1 MMPQLLKEQNIT
13 NSILY
18 CFEHHRIQSLTKLLN
33 LQMKI
38 HRTIHGKQ
46 FSIVKRFLIEGQLYY
61 SVKYVDGKFETF
73 SELALLNHAPY
84 AISTFN
90 LYR

>member
-18 CFEHHRIQSLTKLLN
+18 YFEHHRIQSLTKLLN

-38 HRTIHGKQ
+38 HDLKNKTSQIQ
-46 FSIVKRFLIEGQLYY
+46 YCI
-61 SVKYVDGKFETF
+61 T
-73 SELALLNHAPY
+73 LNIIA
-84 AISTFN
+84 FN
-90 LYR
+90 L

>member
-1 MMPQLLKEQNIT
+1 MPQLLKEQNIT

-18 CFEHHRIQSLTKLLN
+18 YFEHHR
-33 LQMKI
+33 MKI
-38 HRTIHGKQ
+38 HGTIHGKQ